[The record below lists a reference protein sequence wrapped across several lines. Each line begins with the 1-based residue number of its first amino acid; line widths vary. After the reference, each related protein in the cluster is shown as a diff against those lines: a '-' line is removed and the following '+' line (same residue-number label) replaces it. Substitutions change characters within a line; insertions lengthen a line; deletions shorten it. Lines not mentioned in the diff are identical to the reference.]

1 MLFSGRA
8 AGVAVVLAALC
19 AVGLLGLAA
28 EQYSRV
34 NGDSSL
40 LQKEAGVKE
49 AEVQQLVGIMAKQQ
63 KMEGV
68 EQKLLNSIQ
77 KGESHIATALAAKRI
92 VHAKAA
98 AKKVVAPIHKAAPKA
113 VAKPTV
119 KAPAASVA
127 SLSAASSP
135 TLGGMPKPARTMS
148 LASTD
153 KVAEL
158 KKELA
163 AAEKAQAAHKA
174 KVAAAKP
181 KAAAAAA
188 PKKAAAAAKGGK
200 KGASSLITGKDFAVL
215 PDKVGVTEDHKIAKG
230 AGLQGL
236 GWMGSKDSVDSRLR
250 ALNCDPKSFV
260 CSGTAAQKK
269 EAMKIVKSIQD
280 SITHDAQA
288 VKAYGWKE
296 EHALPPAP
304 HM

>member
-1 MLFSGRA
+1 MAPSTRA
-8 AGVAVVLAALC
+8 AGVAFVLATLC

-34 NGDSSL
+34 
-40 LQKEAGVKE
+40 AGETVLESKADGAKQ
-49 AEVQQLVGIMAKQQ
+49 AEVQQLVEIMAKQQ
-63 KMEGV
+63 KMEAT
-68 EQKLLNSIQ
+68 EQKLLTSIQ
-77 KGESHIATALAAKRI
+77 KGEKNVAHALEAKRVI
-92 VHAKAA
+92 HAKAA
-98 AKKVVAPIHKAAPKA
+98 AKKVVTPLHKAA
-113 VAKPTV
+113 AKPTP
-119 KAPAASVA
+119 KHAHMAAKEPSPAVA
-127 SLSAASSP
+127 ALSAA
-135 TLGGMPKPARTMS
+135 KPARTMS

-163 AAEKAQAAHKA
+163 AAEAAQATHKA
-174 KVAAAKP
+174 HVAAAKP

-188 PKKAAAAAKGGK
+188 APKKAAAAKKPAAKK
-200 KGASSLITGKDFAVL
+200 TLTTGQDFSQL

-250 ALNCDPKSFV
+250 ALKCDPKSFV
-260 CSGTAAQKK
+260 CSGTDAQKK

-280 SITHDAQA
+280 SIQHDAQA
-288 VKAYGWKE
+288 VNAYGWKE

>member
-1 MLFSGRA
+1 MA
-8 AGVAVVLAALC
+8 IVLATLC

-49 AEVQQLVGIMAKQQ
+49 AEVQQLVSIMAKQQ

-68 EQKLLNSIQ
+68 EQKLLDSIQ
-77 KGESHIATALAAKRI
+77 KGESHVALALAAKRI
-92 VHAKAA
+92 VHAKAS
-98 AKKVVAPIHKAAPKA
+98 AKKAVAPIAHPAAPKA
-113 VAKPTV
+113 AAKPAKPQI
-119 KAPAASVA
+119 KAPAASVS
-127 SLSAASSP
+127 SLSQEA
-135 TLGGMPKPARTMS
+135 PARTMS
-148 LASTD
+148 LADTS

-163 AAEKAQAAHKA
+163 AAEKAQADHKA

-188 PKKAAAAAKGGK
+188 SKKAAPAAAKGK
-200 KGASSLITGKDFAVL
+200 KGASLITGKDFAKL

-230 AGLQGL
+230 AGLHGL

-250 ALNCDPKSFV
+250 ALHCDPTSFV
-260 CSGTAAQKK
+260 CSGTAQEKK
-269 EAMKIVKSIQD
+269 EAMKIVRSIQA

>member
-1 MLFSGRA
+1 MQTSGRA
-8 AGVAVVLAALC
+8 AGVAIVLAALC

-34 NGDSSL
+34 SGDSSL

-49 AEVQQLVGIMAKQQ
+49 AEVQQLVSIMAKQQ

-68 EQKLLNSIQ
+68 EQKLLSSIQ
-77 KGESHIATALAAKRI
+77 KGESNVAHALAAKRV
-92 VHAKAA
+92 VHAKAS
-98 AKKVVAPIHKAAPKA
+98 AKKVVAPIHKAAPK
-113 VAKPTV
+113 VAKPTI
-119 KAPAASVA
+119 KAPAASVS
-127 SLSAASSP
+127 SLSV
-135 TLGGMPKPARTMS
+135 PKPAHTMS

-163 AAEKAQAAHKA
+163 AAEKAQATHKA

-181 KAAAAAA
+181 KAAAA
-188 PKKAAAAAKGGK
+188 KKASPAAAAK
-200 KGASSLITGKDFAVL
+200 KGSKSTLVTGQDFAVL
-215 PDKVGVTEDHKIAKG
+215 PDKVGVSEDHKIAKG
-230 AGLQGL
+230 AGLEGL
-236 GWMGSKDSVDSRLR
+236 GWMGSKDSVDSRLK

-260 CSGTAAQKK
+260 CSGTAEQKK